1 MHAVTTQQFLHGDCI
16 DFSLVLSRCM
26 HAGLRHIAHAM
37 QNSAGS
43 EIQRNRTRS
52 GQYEYSCTGTRV
64 YEYRTSSGFSD
75 NLESDLI
82 RALWHRLYSS
92 TGTGTRVY

>member
-1 MHAVTTQQFLHGDCI
+1 MQAVTTQQFLHGDCT

-52 GQYEYSCTGTRV
+52 GQYEYRYSCTVHACT
-64 YEYRTSSGFSD
+64 
-75 NLESDLI
+75 
-82 RALWHRLYSS
+82 S
-92 TGTGTRVY
+92 TGTGTVPYPLVCIEKSLEFDDLIHVIRD